1 MAQGDRA
8 VFGTESKV
16 QLGLLGGILLAA
28 VSGTWQA
35 ARWGSAIEN
44 QIGQVDDRL
53 EGIENQLARDGAN
66 AWTRNDMAVWAQRL
80 REVNDGA
87 GVKVPVPLHS
97 DGGG

>member
-1 MAQGDRA
+1 
-8 VFGTESKV
+8 VTIGTESKIT
-16 QLGLLGGILLAA
+16 LALLGGIFIAA
-28 VSGTWQA
+28 VGGTWQA

-53 EGIENQLARDGAN
+53 RGIESQLATDGAN
-66 AWTRNDMAVWAQRL
+66 DWTRNDMAIWTQRL
-80 REVNDGA
+80 REINEGA